1 MNHKEVLDFIIEY
14 KRANDGL
21 SPSMREIMAKGVSST
36 SVVAWHLKKLELAGK
51 ISCNGVR
58 GIKVKG
64 GSWNMNRHIRI
75 LNIGIAIVVIAVVAF
90 SFFGSMYFFVQTR
103 RMEQTATQTYELR
116 GELYIC
122 EFYQGDMQ
130 ECWLVSD
137 PDVGFGRSE

>member
-1 MNHKEVLDFIIEY
+1 MNHQEVLDFIIEY

-75 LNIGIAIVVIAVVAF
+75 LNIALAIVVISVFVFAL
-90 SFFGSMYFFVQTR
+90 FGSMYFFVQTR
-103 RMEQTATQTYELR
+103 RMEQTVTQTYELR
-116 GELYIC
+116 GELYTC
-122 EFYQGDMQ
+122 EHTPGGM

-137 PDVGFGRSE
+137 PDVGFGRTE